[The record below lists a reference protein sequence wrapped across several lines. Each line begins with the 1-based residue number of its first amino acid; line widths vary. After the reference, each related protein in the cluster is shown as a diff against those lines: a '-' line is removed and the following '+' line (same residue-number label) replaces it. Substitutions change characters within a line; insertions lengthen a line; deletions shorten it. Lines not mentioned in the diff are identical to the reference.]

1 MKLYEEREDKPVI
14 VKLAVLAVVALFA
27 LIGLLGLLLPVIPG
41 VLFLGLAAL
50 MLSKVSYR
58 FSDFLEQQPHWQK
71 LRTQLHSSRFLTL
84 AERVKLALLWAARG
98 VVNGISGLAGAV
110 GRRTR

>member
-50 MLSKVSYR
+50 LLSKVSHR
-58 FSDFLEQQPHWQK
+58 FSDFLDQQPHWRK
-71 LRTQLHSSRFLTL
+71 VRDQLHSSRFLTL
-84 AERVKLALLWAARG
+84 AERTKLALLWAARG
-98 VVNGISGLAGAV
+98 IVNGIAKIASAV